1 MRGISHLTG
10 LKRPHVNSQSRSCNI
25 KIIQCIFVKVDD
37 EIFTIYLNVRFQCR
51 YPSSHSWLE
60 FFEWNMEWKV
70 LYNSSR
76 CFDRTCFTNE
86 FGNVYSVCNPLF
98 SRPHCCRNLSHSWCW
113 VVTAVRTEKK
123 TQEITQQTLPV
134 VSHLFQ
140 LIKLDCTWFEN
151 TALRYFYR
159 Y

>member
-123 TQEITQQTLPV
+123 NTGNNTTNTSSGEPSFSIDQVRLHMVWKYSVEIFL
-134 VSHLFQ
+134 
-140 LIKLDCTWFEN
+140 
-151 TALRYFYR
+151 
-159 Y
+159 